1 MQLMPENIRDFRV
14 NDPFDPRENIMG
26 GTRFIKRMID
36 RYSGKLSLAIAAY
49 NAGPEK
55 VDQYRSV
62 PPYKETEAFVERV
75 LKYYRVFK
83 KG

>member
-1 MQLMPENIRDFRV
+1 MI
-14 NDPFDPRENIMG
+14 
-26 GTRFIKRMID
+26 TR
-36 RYSGKLSLAIAAY
+36 YGGKLSLAIAAY

-62 PPYKETEAFVERV
+62 PPYKETQNFVKRV